1 MPLPELALPLV
12 IGSGLAHAV
21 WNLFAKKSESKAVF
35 LWAMYIP
42 STIVLLPV
50 AWKELTAGDIAA
62 KSWLLIAVSILLQS
76 VYSLLLAVTYR
87 RSDLSQAYPIMRGTS
102 TLLVPVLGVAFL
114 HESLPAIGWLGI
126 LCLVAGFAAMSGWTP
141 SRNGERLS
149 WKPYMLALSVG
160 LCTTTYTLVDK
171 LNLGTLSPLALL
183 AVTNIG
189 FILGLTPSAVSSRK
203 ITEIVFRQWK
213 AFAVGAVLS
222 PGSYLLFLYAMQH
235 AQVTHVAP
243 LREVGIVFGAL
254 LGVIVLKEKHGARR
268 MAASVI
274 VAAGI
279 FLVSL
284 SGD

>member
-1 MPLPELALPLV
+1 MPLPELLLLLV

-50 AWKELTAGDIAA
+50 AWKELTKGDIAA
-62 KSWLLIAVSILLQS
+62 EAWFLIALSIILQS

-126 LCLVAGFAAMSGWTP
+126 LCLVAGFVAMSGWTP
-141 SRNGERLS
+141 TRNGERLS
-149 WKPYMLALSVG
+149 LKPIMLALSVG
-160 LCTTTYTLVDK
+160 LCTTSYTLVDK

-203 ITEIVFRQWK
+203 ITAIVFRQWK
-213 AFAVGAVLS
+213 TYAVGAVLS

-235 AQVTHVAP
+235 AQVTYVAP

-268 MAASVI
+268 LAASV
-274 VAAGI
+274 VVVAGI
-279 FLVSL
+279 FLIAVS
-284 SGD
+284 GY

>member
-1 MPLPELALPLV
+1 MPLPELSLLLV

-21 WNLFAKKSESKAVF
+21 WNLFTKKSESKAVF

-50 AWKELTAGDIAA
+50 AWKELTEGDIAA
-62 KSWLLIAVSILLQS
+62 EAWFLIALSIILQS

-114 HESLPAIGWLGI
+114 RESLPAIGWLGI
-126 LCLVAGFAAMSGWTP
+126 LCLVAGFLAMSGWTP

-149 WKPYMLALSVG
+149 LKPFMLALSVG

-171 LNLGTLSPLALL
+171 LNLETLSPLALL

-189 FILGLTPSAVSSRK
+189 FVLGLTPSAVSSRK
-203 ITEIVFRQWK
+203 ITAIVFRQWK
-213 AFAVGAVLS
+213 SYAVGAVLS

-235 AQVTHVAP
+235 TQVTYVAP

-268 MAASVI
+268 LAASAV
-274 VAAGI
+274 VVAGI
-279 FLVSL
+279 FLIAVS
-284 SGD
+284 GY